1 TQMATS
7 YWQKLRLFSR
17 DVRLFLVASAML
29 GFAWDG
35 IRIVLFN
42 LYLLRLGYGTESI
55 GLINAVG
62 SFAFSIFAVLLG
74 TFGAGWNGRRSLV
87 VGISLMVVGLASLPL
102 AGALAPSWQL
112 GWLYAAN
119 VISFLGLAMWW
130 VYSIPFLMGTTGTG
144 ERNHAFSVQIALA
157 PLAGFAGSLVGGALP
172 GFFAAVR
179 GFSVEDPAAY
189 GYALFVGALLLIPAV
204 LALLP
209 TRDPNSEVVPAGVAA
224 PPKARAGSK
233 APYGLILL
241 IGVVVWMRF
250 AGTASTNTF
259 FNVYLDDGLGVPT
272 TLIGV
277 VWAVGRLAS
286 VPAALAT
293 PLAVARWGN
302 ARTIVWGSLGLALF
316 MLPLALVP
324 QWPVAGAAFVGISSL
339 FAMTTGPVRVF
350 SQDLVTLDWRPA
362 MSAAMNIGVGMSIA
376 AMSLWGGYAIAGLG
390 YRSLFLAAAGLTVA
404 GALIFWFYFRVPR
417 GEMARAAAEESSS
430 QT

>member
-1 TQMATS
+1 MATT
-7 YWQKLRLFSR
+7 YLQKLRLFNR

-35 IRIVLFN
+35 IRVVLFN

-74 TFGAGWNGRRSLV
+74 TFGARWNGRRSLI
-87 VGISLMVVGLASLPL
+87 VGVSLMVVGLASLPL
-102 AGALAPSWQL
+102 AGALSPTWQL

-119 VISFLGLAMWW
+119 VLAYLGLAMWW

-172 GFFAAVR
+172 GLFAAVR
-179 GFSVEDPAAY
+179 GFSEEDPAAY
-189 GYALFVGALLLIPAV
+189 GYALFVAALLLIPAV
-204 LALLP
+204 LALVP
-209 TRDPNSEVVPAGVAA
+209 TRDPNSKVVPAGVKG
-224 PPKARAGSK
+224 PSQTHSVSK

-241 IGVVVWMRF
+241 IGVVVWLRF

-259 FNVYLDDGLGVPT
+259 FNVYLDDGLGIST
-272 TLIGV
+272 ALIGV
-277 VWAVGRLAS
+277 VWAVGRLMS

-302 ARTIVWGSLGLALF
+302 ARTIVWGSLGLAL
-316 MLPLALVP
+316 VP
-324 QWPVAGAAFVGISSL
+324 HWAIAGVAFVGISSL

-350 SQDLVTLDWRPA
+350 SQDLVTPDWRPA

-376 AMSLWGGYAIAGLG
+376 GMSLWGGYAIAAVG
-390 YRSLFLAAAGLTVA
+390 YQTLFLVAAGLTVA

-417 GEMARAAAEESSS
+417 GEMARVQVEESPS
-430 QT
+430 QS

>member
-1 TQMATS
+1 MATS
-7 YWQKLRLFSR
+7 YLQQLRLFNR
-17 DVRLFLVASAML
+17 NVRLFLVTAAML
-29 GFAWDG
+29 GLAWDG

-42 LYLLRLGYGTESI
+42 LYLLRLGYGTETV

-74 TFGAGWNGRRSLV
+74 TFGARWNGRRSLII
-87 VGISLMVVGLASLPL
+87 GLSLMVAGLALLPL
-102 AGALAPSWQL
+102 AGMLPPAWQL

-119 VISFLGLAMWW
+119 VLSFLGLAMWW
-130 VYSIPFLMGTTGTG
+130 VYSIPFLMGATGPG

-172 GFFAAVR
+172 GLFAALG
-179 GFSVEDPAAY
+179 GFPAEDPAAY
-189 GYALFVGALLLIPAV
+189 GASLFVAALLLIPAV

-209 TRDPNSEVVPAGVAA
+209 TRDPHSGIRPAGVTGPAEGH
-224 PPKARAGSK
+224 ARSA

-241 IGVVVWMRF
+241 IGVVVWLRF

-259 FNVYLDDGLGVPT
+259 FNVYLDDGLGVST
-272 TLIGV
+272 ALIGV
-277 VWAVGRLAS
+277 LWAFGRLVS

-302 ARTIVWGSLGLALF
+302 ARTILWGSLGLALF

-324 QWPVAGAAFVGISSL
+324 HWAVAGMAFVGVSSL
-339 FAMTTGPVRVF
+339 FAMTTGPIRVF
-350 SQDLVTLDWRPA
+350 SQELVTLEWRPA

-376 AMSLWGGYAIAGLG
+376 AMSLWGGFAIVAVG
-390 YRSLFLAAAGLTVA
+390 YRTLFLAAAGLTVA

-417 GEMARAAAEESSS
+417 GEMARPAEGEGAG